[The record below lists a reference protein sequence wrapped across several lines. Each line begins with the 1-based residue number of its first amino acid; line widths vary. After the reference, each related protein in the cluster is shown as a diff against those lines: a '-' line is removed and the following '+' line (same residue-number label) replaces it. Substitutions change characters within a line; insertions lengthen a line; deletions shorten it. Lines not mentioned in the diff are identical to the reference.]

1 MASSLEESDP
11 DERKEIDQP
20 NLDSDPIESLES
32 KPVAVDNF
40 QQRPFEL
47 FIVDGC
53 FFINI

>member
-1 MASSLEESDP
+1 MASSLEESDD
-11 DERKEIDQP
+11 DEREEIGQP

-32 KPVAVDNF
+32 KPVGVDNF
-40 QQRPFEL
+40 QPKPFEL